1 MNECHL
7 QAFLEEKYS
16 QKIVINNDV
25 NTIVMGYFA
34 SQDDYESVS
43 FLYQARIG
51 GTGGVG
57 HIHRGHLIKG
67 RHNVAGEIQ
76 YLPISFSEN
85 YQEIKNS
92 RRSS

>member
-1 MNECHL
+1 
-7 QAFLEEKYS
+7 
-16 QKIVINNDV
+16 
-25 NTIVMGYFA
+25 MGYFA

-67 RHNVAGEIQ
+67 RHNIAGEIQ
-76 YLPISFSEN
+76 YLPIKSG
-85 YQEIKNS
+85 I
-92 RRSS
+92 